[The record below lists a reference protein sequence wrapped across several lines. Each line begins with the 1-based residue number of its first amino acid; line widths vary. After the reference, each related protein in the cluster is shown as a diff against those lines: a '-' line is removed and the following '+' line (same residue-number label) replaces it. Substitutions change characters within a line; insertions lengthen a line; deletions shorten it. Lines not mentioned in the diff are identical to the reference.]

1 MTYTQKGYEEV
12 LNLSR
17 AVMDST
23 IFKQQVYCSL
33 RMGVGAAGSGRWDK
47 KLIIFCGNH
56 NSVIPNVKRIMFLA
70 LVPLLQGTV
79 EQPASLFSYV
89 SYK

>member
-33 RMGVGAAGSGRWDK
+33 QMRVGAAGSGRWDK